1 MKNAWGQEIK
11 VGSLVYRGARQGNSS
26 EYKMG
31 VVESLKPGK
40 PPRVKWMFEST
51 VRWIRVDGESVCIP
65 YAWKMGRASS
75 GSPSADSLVVVDFD
89 LQELERRA
97 DFFKQLVRDT
107 EFMSIEEFN
116 NALDNHVMVE
126 QY

>member
-1 MKNAWGQEIK
+1 MKNSWGQDIE

-40 PPRVKWMFEST
+40 PPRVKWLFESYSK
-51 VRWIRVDGESVCIP
+51 WIRVDGQQVSVP
-65 YAWKMGRASS
+65 YAYKMNRASS

-89 LQELERRA
+89 LQELERRY
-97 DFFKQLVRDT
+97 DFIKSIDQNA
-107 EFMSIEEFN
+107 EFSSMQEFET
-116 NALDNHVMVE
+116 ARENHVMNDPW
-126 QY
+126 